1 MSKRMKIYE
10 IGTGYTPIPA
20 QISAATE
27 IVVEELTKAFMKQG
41 VPVEILDI
49 ACKNRAE
56 NALPIR
62 EVPVPK
68 CFSGTDVKL
77 GIQHK
82 LKRVVYSVALARTLK
97 KLLKQTPERV
107 VLHFHNQYNLFFFL
121 KLTPEKLRRRCL
133 VAYTNHSYIWHGDWD
148 SIKNTI
154 GKRYFQEVF
163 AMQHADVV
171 FVLNEHTREN
181 ILTHCNVPG
190 ERIRMINNGVNT
202 ETYAP
207 GTPKMDELHGKHVYL
222 QVGSVCDRKNQLEAL
237 RLLLPILR
245 KDPSA
250 MFIYAGGIIDPEYQK
265 SVLQFALDN
274 GVAEQVRYLG
284 EIKPGEQLNAVY
296 NSAKALIVPSKAEGF
311 SLVIVE
317 AMSAG
322 LPVVVPET
330 LQFRLINQCLRYKD
344 DVAFFDIVHGKIEN
358 EERRMQ
364 IVAQGRQA
372 VQERYSWEAVAQD
385 YIYGF
390 EKE

>member
-1 MSKRMKIYE
+1 MSQKMKIYE

-27 IVVEELTKAFMKQG
+27 IVVEELTKAFIKQD
-41 VPVEILDI
+41 VPVEIVDI
-49 ACKNRAE
+49 ACENRAE
-56 NALPIR
+56 DQLPIR

-77 GIQHK
+77 GILHK
-82 LKRVVYSVALARTLK
+82 LKRVVYSISLARTLK
-97 KLLKQTPERV
+97 KLLNQTTDKV

-121 KLTPEKLRRRCL
+121 KLMPKKLRKKCL
-133 VAYTNHSYIWHGDWD
+133 IAYTNHSYIWHGEWG

-163 AMQHADVV
+163 SMQHADVV

-181 ILTHCNVPG
+181 IVNHCNVPA
-190 ERIRMINNGVNT
+190 EQVCLINNGVNT
-202 ETYAP
+202 EIYAP
-207 GTPKMDELHGKHVYL
+207 CTAEIDGLLGKHIYL
-222 QVGSVCDRKNQLEAL
+222 QVGSVCDRKNQQEAL

-245 KDPSA
+245 EDPDA
-250 MFIYAGGIIDPEYQK
+250 IFAYAGGVIDPEYQN
-265 SVLQFALDN
+265 SIFQFAQEN
-274 GVAEQVRYLG
+274 GVAGQVHYLG
-284 EIKPGEQLNAVY
+284 EIKPGKQLNAIY
-296 NSAKALIVPSKAEGF
+296 NSAMALIFPSKAEGF

-330 LQFRLINQCLRYKD
+330 LQFRLADQCLRYTD
-344 DVAFFDIVHGKIEN
+344 DAAFLEIIHGQIQN
-358 EERRMQ
+358 RERKMQ
-364 IVAQGRQA
+364 LATEGRQA
-372 VQERYSWEAVAQD
+372 VLEQYSWDAVARD
-385 YIYGF
+385 YIHEL